1 MGGEFDGALPDEV
14 KEVKI
19 FSVGG
24 VGDGNANC
32 AKTTGRQ
39 RPPDVKVSA
48 LSVCGRVA
56 ARWQSNSGWMA
67 ENYVPSPTEGMCCRV
82 MDVGR

>member
-14 KEVKI
+14 KDVKI
-19 FSVGG
+19 FRVGR

-39 RPPDVKVSA
+39 RPPDV
-48 LSVCGRVA
+48 
-56 ARWQSNSGWMA
+56 
-67 ENYVPSPTEGMCCRV
+67 
-82 MDVGR
+82 